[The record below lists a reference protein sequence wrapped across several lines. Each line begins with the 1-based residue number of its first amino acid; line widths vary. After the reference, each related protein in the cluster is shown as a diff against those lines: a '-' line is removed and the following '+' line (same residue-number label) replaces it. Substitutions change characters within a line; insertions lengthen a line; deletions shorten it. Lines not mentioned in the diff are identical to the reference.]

1 MGTTLAVARN
11 FALALFGKLRSA
23 PELTRTA
30 FDCRFLSR
38 MPYRKLR
45 APRRC
50 HEVPWQVDLVPSLT
64 DEPLSLDWALI
75 SPSGPD
81 RISILAVL
89 GSDRSWLGR
98 LVRTKGPK
106 IIATPAVTGVR
117 SRLRPVAHITTPTS
131 HRSAKSDGGQ
141 ERAMINSKQF
151 FGVLKFDT
159 NAGHEQRNPRHLL
172 RSIDAK
178 GVSSRTMQVRR

>member
-1 MGTTLAVARN
+1 MPQRSF
-11 FALALFGKLRSA
+11 FAQLPIASAFPRWERAWPSPGILPFALFGQLRSA

-117 SRLRPVAHITTPTS
+117 SCLRPGCPHQNPNLASLGKIRRRTAT
-131 HRSAKSDGGQ
+131 RND
-141 ERAMINSKQF
+141 QF
-151 FGVLKFDT
+151 
-159 NAGHEQRNPRHLL
+159 
-172 RSIDAK
+172 
-178 GVSSRTMQVRR
+178 

>member
-1 MGTTLAVARN
+1 MDRLRIEDTRKKIKPFSFRPSPLPIALFVPQRSF
-11 FALALFGKLRSA
+11 FAQLPIASAFPRWERPWPSPGILPFALFGQLQSA

-75 SPSGPD
+75 SPLGAGSYQYLGGSG
-81 RISILAVL
+81 
-89 GSDRSWLGR
+89 
-98 LVRTKGPK
+98 
-106 IIATPAVTGVR
+106 
-117 SRLRPVAHITTPTS
+117 LRPVMVGPLGA
-131 HRSAKSDGGQ
+131 
-141 ERAMINSKQF
+141 N
-151 FGVLKFDT
+151 
-159 NAGHEQRNPRHLL
+159 
-172 RSIDAK
+172 
-178 GVSSRTMQVRR
+178 